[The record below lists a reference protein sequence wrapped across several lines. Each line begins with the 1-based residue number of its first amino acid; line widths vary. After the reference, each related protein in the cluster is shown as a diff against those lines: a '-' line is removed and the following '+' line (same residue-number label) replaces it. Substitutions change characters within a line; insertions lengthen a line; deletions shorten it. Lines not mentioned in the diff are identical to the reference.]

1 MLAVL
6 ACSAGEMVAGA
17 STIVGVTPSSAPPNS
32 LVRFSI
38 LCGTTAQAA
47 TLSGS
52 VLGLPERIPMTK
64 VSSQT
69 GEFAA
74 SVTLPSSIQPGTYMP
89 SIECDNG
96 LSVPATLVVT
106 PSGAPV
112 TGDGTTTS
120 ATGGPLTDVGV
131 GLTVAGGLI
140 IVIWALW
147 RRDRTRSGT
156 LHGPRPGTT
165 EPAASGAQASARN
178 A

>member
-6 ACSAGEMVAGA
+6 ACAAGEMTAGA
-17 STIVGVTPSSAPPNS
+17 STIVGVTPSTAPPNS
-32 LVRFSI
+32 QVTFSI
-38 LCGTTAQAA
+38 LCGTTAKAA

-64 VSSQT
+64 IQSQT

-74 SVTLPSSIQPGTYMP
+74 SVTLPSSIMPGTYMP

-96 LSVPATLVVT
+96 LSAPATLVVT

-112 TGDGTTTS
+112 TGDGTTAT
-120 ATGGPLTDVGV
+120 ATGGPLAAVGV
-131 GLTVAGGLI
+131 GLTGTGGLV

-147 RRDRTRSGT
+147 RRNRTGSGT
-156 LHGPRPGTT
+156 
-165 EPAASGAQASARN
+165 
-178 A
+178 